1 MKKVVVRITAIAVA
15 VLLVASIAIVAVST
29 YKAAT
34 KSLYLSAKSLFI
46 SVGDTVDINSFYTD
60 GSSTNKVAY
69 YTNNSNIAKIE
80 RGGGFLTAV
89 GTGSTTIYAQDTVSG
104 HKATCTVTVA
114 SGYVPVTSD
123 NVVNTLHKGYNSFC
137 DVLGINYNTYQQ
149 WLKDRDHN
157 GKYPNY
163 YLGTPFDNDGDYR
176 MPNGD
181 QSSRYATGN
190 YGLPTTEPV
199 TNCTGFVWH
208 VLQSVSS
215 KKYLV
220 PAETGWVT
228 LYRDYRISRYYF
240 DNKATMLNSGLLEK
254 GDIIWQFVTDSE
266 YYGSGYNHIG
276 IYYGNGH
283 SDVFWHSTT
292 PENHITEIRGAGRPV
307 TFFVVL
313 KARTTIPFTL
323 NRSSATYGAGEV
335 GTLFATSYD
344 KRYTPV
350 YTSSNSNV
358 AYAKNGKIYTNKV
371 GTATITATCG
381 NQKRYCTV
389 KVIKAPTKLNINCTQ
404 RTLGIGETYDFNT
417 SFLSGEGCASVGYKS
432 SNPKVCAV
440 IANGGIVKATG
451 VGTAKITAYVFNGVH
466 VDATVTVG
474 KAPTKIYLNRTNFY
488 LGVGESYDIN
498 ASIPAG
504 EKTSW
509 ITYTS
514 SNPKVATV
522 GKYNCLTKAVSP
534 GTITV
539 TATAYNGVKTTTR
552 VTVVKAPTKLLINTP
567 KRIMGVGENFQFFC
581 KFLKGEGTGIVRYV
595 SSDPS
600 VCEIN
605 PTSGLA
611 KAKGKGTATITASVY
626 NGVKVTSQAVVMDP
640 ATDVIMNSGDRVM
653 GVGEKFD
660 FDSWLP
666 NGQGTTSLLYSTS
679 NAKVVD
685 VAAAGGLS
693 TAKAC
698 GNAKITVKAGNG
710 VSRTVNITVKNAPTK
725 LILNTTEITIGKG
738 ETFDFNHFFP
748 GGQGTTSVRYY
759 SYKPEIADI
768 TEKDGVVTGVETGTA
783 IVCCKAY
790 NGVYTYMRVNVLD
803 APEELDLSDE
813 EITLT
818 QGDTF
823 DLEAIVPEGTTSRKI
838 TFVSSDTDVA
848 AVSVPGGSKVGTITA
863 KAEGK
868 AEITVTTF
876 NGISKT
882 CTVNVVLPEPEPEPE
897 PEESTETVTEPV
909 TENVEP

>member
-1 MKKVVVRITAIAVA
+1 
-15 VLLVASIAIVAVST
+15 
-29 YKAAT
+29 
-34 KSLYLSAKSLFI
+34 
-46 SVGDTVDINSFYTD
+46 
-60 GSSTNKVAY
+60 
-69 YTNNSNIAKIE
+69 
-80 RGGGFLTAV
+80 
-89 GTGSTTIYAQDTVSG
+89 
-104 HKATCTVTVA
+104 
-114 SGYVPVTSD
+114 
-123 NVVNTLHKGYNSFC
+123 
-137 DVLGINYNTYQQ
+137 
-149 WLKDRDHN
+149 
-157 GKYPNY
+157 
-163 YLGTPFDNDGDYR
+163 
-176 MPNGD
+176 
-181 QSSRYATGN
+181 
-190 YGLPTTEPV
+190 
-199 TNCTGFVWH
+199 
-208 VLQSVSS
+208 
-215 KKYLV
+215 
-220 PAETGWVT
+220 
-228 LYRDYRISRYYF
+228 
-240 DNKATMLNSGLLEK
+240 
-254 GDIIWQFVTDSE
+254 
-266 YYGSGYNHIG
+266 
-276 IYYGNGH
+276 
-283 SDVFWHSTT
+283 
-292 PENHITEIRGAGRPV
+292 
-307 TFFVVL
+307 
-313 KARTTIPFTL
+313 
-323 NRSSATYGAGEV
+323 
-335 GTLFATSYD
+335 
-344 KRYTPV
+344 
-350 YTSSNSNV
+350 
-358 AYAKNGKIYTNKV
+358 
-371 GTATITATCG
+371 
-381 NQKRYCTV
+381 
-389 KVIKAPTKLNINCTQ
+389 
-404 RTLGIGETYDFNT
+404 
-417 SFLSGEGCASVGYKS
+417 
-432 SNPKVCAV
+432 
-440 IANGGIVKATG
+440 
-451 VGTAKITAYVFNGVH
+451 
-466 VDATVTVG
+466 
-474 KAPTKIYLNRTNFY
+474 
-488 LGVGESYDIN
+488 
-498 ASIPAG
+498 
-504 EKTSW
+504 
-509 ITYTS
+509 
-514 SNPKVATV
+514 
-522 GKYNCLTKAVSP
+522 
-534 GTITV
+534 
-539 TATAYNGVKTTTR
+539 
-552 VTVVKAPTKLLINTP
+552 
-567 KRIMGVGENFQFFC
+567 MGVGENFQFFC

-803 APEELDLSDE
+803 APGELDLSGE

-882 CTVNVVLPEPEPEPE
+882 CTVNVVLPEPEPE
-897 PEESTETVTEPV
+897 ESTETVTETVTENV